1 MPNPSFEVDAD
12 LFLPLIQSAY
22 QGVADF
28 VMEKNKEHD
37 FFGKATRKYVT
48 GLFERNS
55 TIKVLTMR
63 GP

>member
-1 MPNPSFEVDAD
+1 
-12 LFLPLIQSAY
+12 
-22 QGVADF
+22 
-28 VMEKNKEHD
+28 MEKNKEHD

-63 GP
+63 EP